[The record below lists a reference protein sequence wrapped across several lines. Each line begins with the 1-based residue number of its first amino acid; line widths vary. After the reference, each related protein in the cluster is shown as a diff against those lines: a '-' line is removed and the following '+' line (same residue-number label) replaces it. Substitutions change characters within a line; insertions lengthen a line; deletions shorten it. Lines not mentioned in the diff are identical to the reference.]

1 MKYIINWGEIYKI
14 TTGITWVNLK
24 TIVLMTKKEDDISKE
39 GNAGSLQK
47 ADVWWPEADEWLP
60 TGKRQKERER
70 ERGRR
75 HKAIWGMTEKFLLSV
90 IATSSQLYCH
100 FKTLQAVHLKYEWHC
115 RSALPQQQ
123 HSKNTDIHYC
133 LRAHCPCHLS
143 SWETS
148 FHLLKEAIQQDSET
162 CLPSH
167 SLTDV
172 ANSGRLSFLH

>member
-1 MKYIINWGEIYKI
+1 MGESQNNCADDEKGRWYIERGQRWKSAESWCVVARGR
-14 TTGITWVNLK
+14 WVAPYREVAK
-24 TIVLMTKKEDDISKE
+24 RE
-39 GNAGSLQK
+39 GK
-47 ADVWWPEADEWLP
+47 
-60 TGKRQKERER
+60 RER
-70 ERGRR
+70 EG
-75 HKAIWGMTEKFLLSV
+75 HEAIWGMTEKFLLSV

-162 CLPSH
+162 CPPSH

-172 ANSGRLSFLH
+172 ANSGRLCFLH